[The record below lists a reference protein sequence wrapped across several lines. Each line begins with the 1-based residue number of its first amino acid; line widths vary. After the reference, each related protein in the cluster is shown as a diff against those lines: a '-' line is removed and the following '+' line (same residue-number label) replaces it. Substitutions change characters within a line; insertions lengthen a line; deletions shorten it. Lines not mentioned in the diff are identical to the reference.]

1 MKNPIPNA
9 PSARMAYAGVGDVKA
24 ATATAKSLGAAVMK
38 DVTEVAGAAWFS
50 IITDGPVPYSAC
62 GSRRR
67 RDAPTQSLGRDIRAF
82 TRLDGLWGHDS
93 DVCRRMVMMR
103 P

>member
-1 MKNPIPNA
+1 
-9 PSARMAYAGVGDVKA
+9 MAYAGVDDVKA

-38 DVTEVAGAAWFS
+38 DVTELAGAGWFS
-50 IITDGPVPYSAC
+50 IITDPAPCSDC
-62 GSRRR
+62 GNRRR

-82 TRLDGLWGHDS
+82 TPAFDGLWGHDS
-93 DVCRRMVMMR
+93 NVCRRMVMMR